1 VSGVVGRSELLPGG
15 AVAAV
20 VDCLEL
26 DPIVASDDPEFVVA
40 DQSVELG
47 CVFEGATRGELVKGR
62 GEQILVVGV
71 GAAML
76 SAE

>member
-1 VSGVVGRSELLPGG
+1 VSDVVGSSELLPGG

-20 VDCLEL
+20 VYCLEL

-47 CVFEGATRGELVKGR
+47 SAFEGVACGEFVEGR
-62 GEQILVVGV
+62 CE
-71 GAAML
+71 
-76 SAE
+76 